1 MVRLAHSDVLFDDRA
16 RAWIPTFLTLSKHLG
31 PSQTLAGELE
41 Q

>member
-1 MVRLAHSDVLFDDRA
+1 MARLAHIDVLFDDRA
-16 RAWIPTFLTLSKHLG
+16 RAWIPTFLTLSRHLG